1 MNAIRIV
8 SFLALFLL
16 TASGCQNR
24 GQNSPATREKIT
36 IACMKN
42 QLTSGLIIVAKNK
55 GYFDEAGV
63 DVTLQLHDYGKLCLE
78 SMLAG
83 KADLSLAAET
93 PIMLN
98 ILNGKKIA
106 ILSAAAVSN
115 ENEMVLARK
124 DRGIRTTKDLRGKR
138 IGVVPNTSADYQL
151 DAMLT
156 DGGMAR
162 EDVTLVT
169 LQPTEMPDALQKGIV
184 DAVSIWNL
192 PLLQM
197 RNQLGANGVVF
208 HDKTLYTEFICLMTT
223 REFAAARPETLKK
236 VMQALVKAEEFIK
249 KNRNEALRTTAE
261 TATVDLK
268 LAEQIWD
275 IYDFSVTLNQSLPI
289 ALADEARWAMKRKMV
304 QTGEM
309 HDFTDYLYPDALA
322 AVKPVAVRI
331 IR

>member
-1 MNAIRIV
+1 MRAITLIPI
-8 SFLALFLL
+8 LAVLLL
-16 TASGCQNR
+16 TIPACKNKTPAS
-24 GQNSPATREKIT
+24 ATLEKLT

-63 DVTLQLHDYGKLCLE
+63 DVTLQFHDYGKLCLD

-98 ILNGKKIA
+98 IMNGKKIA

-124 DRGIRTTKDLRGKR
+124 DRGILTTKDLRRKR

-151 DAMLT
+151 EAMLT
-156 DGGMAR
+156 DGGMTR
-162 EDVTLVT
+162 EDVTLIT
-169 LQPTEMPDALQKGIV
+169 LQPGEMPDALQKGSV
-184 DAVSIWNL
+184 DAVSVWNL

-197 RNQLGANGVVF
+197 RNQLGANGVLLS
-208 HDKTLYTEFICLMTT
+208 DKALYTEFICLMTT
-223 REFAAARPETLKK
+223 REFASSHPDTLKK
-236 VMQALVKAEEFIK
+236 FMQALVKAEDFIK
-249 KNRNEALRTTAE
+249 KNRNEALRTVAE

-289 ALADEARWAMKRKMV
+289 ALADEARWAIKRKIV
-304 QTGEM
+304 NTTEM
-309 HDFTDYLYPDALA
+309 PNFTEYLYPDALA
-322 AVKPVAVRI
+322 AVKPNAVRL